1 MVGFIEEG
9 KKVAK
14 KQMELTLHGL
24 WGPGVASPLRA
35 EIFTASG
42 APAVSTP
49 VLRSLA
55 GKPGAAKK
63 ALLEL
68 EGQDA
73 SADSSDLFD
82 GAPPCCLCPC
92 ARTPSLQFCC
102 AGSGPTSTGGATAP
116 FFLCHA
122 RLPSWPDHRC
132 APDVGVWSPPGAA
145 SLCKACAQAPPFR
158 CTMLRRC
165 PCGGPA
171 GRREPGCPGGWPGG
185 R

>member
-14 KQMELTLHGL
+14 KQMEITLHGL
-24 WGPGVASPLRA
+24 WGPGEASPLKA

-82 GAPPCCLCPC
+82 GEPLCLCPC
-92 ARTPSLQFCC
+92 ARPPLFTLLPGTRPCWSC
-102 AGSGPTSTGGATAP
+102 TGIN
-116 FFLCHA
+116 F
-122 RLPSWPDHRC
+122 S
-132 APDVGVWSPPGAA
+132 S
-145 SLCKACAQAPPFR
+145 
-158 CTMLRRC
+158 
-165 PCGGPA
+165 A
-171 GRREPGCPGGWPGG
+171 GRDCLHCRPSDVLLTWASDSCKG
-185 R
+185 RHPLQVLRTGSST

>member
-1 MVGFIEEG
+1 MVGFVEEG

-14 KQMELTLHGL
+14 KQMGITLHGL
-24 WGPGVASPLRA
+24 WGPGVASPLKA

-73 SADSSDLFD
+73 PADSSDLFD
-82 GAPPCCLCPC
+82 GKPPCCLPC
-92 ARTPSLQFCC
+92 ARCPLLTLAVLALGLPLLEVQRHQSFSAGPDSLHRQPKD
-102 AGSGPTSTGGATAP
+102 A
-116 FFLCHA
+116 FLTRAFGLRKGRH
-122 RLPSWPDHRC
+122 LPARC
-132 APDVGVWSPPGAA
+132 ATGFFIKKD
-145 SLCKACAQAPPFR
+145 
-158 CTMLRRC
+158 MH
-165 PCGGPA
+165 
-171 GRREPGCPGGWPGG
+171 
-185 R
+185 

>member
-14 KQMELTLHGL
+14 KQMEITLHGL

-82 GAPPCCLCPC
+82 GEPPCCL
-92 ARTPSLQFCC
+92 
-102 AGSGPTSTGGATAP
+102 
-116 FFLCHA
+116 
-122 RLPSWPDHRC
+122 
-132 APDVGVWSPPGAA
+132 
-145 SLCKACAQAPPFR
+145 
-158 CTMLRRC
+158 
-165 PCGGPA
+165 
-171 GRREPGCPGGWPGG
+171 
-185 R
+185 